1 MLSLAQIEA
10 GAELVHRYMAPTA
23 QHCWPLLCRR
33 TGTELWVKHENHGP
47 IGAFKLRGGLTYMSD
62 LCQEQPGLAGVIT
75 ATRGN
80 HGQSIGFAARALG
93 VPAVIVVP
101 HGNSVEKNA
110 AMAALGVELIEHGH
124 DFQEAREF
132 TETLAE
138 ARGLH
143 LIGPFDWRLVRGVAS
158 YALELHR
165 AVPDLDTLYVPVGM
179 GSGICANIAVRDGLG
194 RATRIVGVV
203 AENAPMYA
211 LSFQK
216 GEAVSTN
223 AADTMA
229 DGLACRI
236 PDPDALAVILAGA
249 ERIVTVSEDE
259 IRQAMAIYF
268 TDTHNVAEGA
278 GAAPLAALLQERDR
292 MAGKKAA
299 VVLSGGNIDKAL
311 YRDVLADA

>member
-1 MLSLAQIEA
+1 
-10 GAELVHRYMAPTA
+10 
-23 QHCWPLLCRR
+23 
-33 TGTELWVKHENHGP
+33 
-47 IGAFKLRGGLTYMSD
+47 
-62 LCQEQPGLAGVIT
+62 
-75 ATRGN
+75 
-80 HGQSIGFAARALG
+80 
-93 VPAVIVVP
+93 
-101 HGNSVEKNA
+101 VEKNA

-165 AVPDLDTLYVPVGM
+165 AVPDLDTLHVPVGM

-223 AADTMA
+223 AADTLA